1 MLGMNALPVLALGEL
16 PVATPTPD
24 LSTPVPTLVPTP
36 APIATPTPV
45 ISTPT
50 PISTP
55 LPSILPSDTT
65 PPVISDVLEASLLST
80 DATIVWA
87 TDELAVS
94 TLEFGT
100 TTSYGIPV
108 TLLATALLV
117 HTAIIL
123 NLSPATTYHYC
134 IHATDLFGNISN
146 SCNHSFTTASSN
158 TVIDANP
165 PTISDVSITSL
176 TSSTAT
182 VNWTTEEVAN
192 GEVEYGTTPSYG
204 STTPL
209 DSALALSHATTLSGL
224 APNTL
229 YHYRITSSDEVGNL
243 AISPDN
249 TFTTEISGG
258 AGVGSGSVGVSAV
271 ISSIETAE
279 VNFNSATIAWQTDL
293 PSDSQVEYGDSSLF
307 GQSTTL
313 NSTLSTSHS
322 VTITGLSPNTNYY
335 FRVKSKPVGVS
346 VATVSSN
353 HDFNTLF
360 EPAPVVVAANITAV
374 SSAPANSTST
384 TISATTDLAT
394 TLQVQY
400 GVTTE
405 YGQTDTD
412 SVSATNHSIIL
423 NNLFPGTVYQY
434 RVKATDA
441 EGNIIYSENYSFT
454 TGVSATPTPTP
465 SSPSTSPSPSSGPT
479 ASPSATPSANS
490 APLISPETI
499 SNLSVSARDQN
510 AATLT
515 WHAASDESDA
525 AFWYDIRYS
534 TSPITEANFNN
545 ALEDQVTLLPQAD
558 LDAQGT
564 ARSHIV
570 AGLTPGVTYYFA
582 LKLKSEQNTYSALS
596 NAPSVT
602 LSNVSPQASA
612 QSSQSSQPSP
622 TGSSGQS
629 GSSGGGGGGPVSSVG
644 NSVNAPTML
653 NAEGV
658 DKEVVFSWKNPNESS
673 FIRTVLVKKEGSYP
687 TSPQDGQVLHEGDA
701 ETFTDTNLSN
711 GKTYYYTIYSYNDA
725 KQYSRGTQISLAP
738 RQGVKEEVID
748 KNPDF
753 ESITPSTHFVEVL
766 KRGDK
771 DIEVEHLQEVL
782 ARDEGLYPEK
792 LVTGYFGTLTE
803 QAVKKF
809 QKRHNLSQT
818 GITDPATQAKLSIV
832 SRASVKLEVPED
844 MIIFNRDLSRGS
856 QGDDVAALQKFLVY
870 EGSYTEAIIDG
881 NFGPAMVQAVK
892 TFQKKYGV
900 KPISGYYGPK
910 TRHRLKEITGL

>member
-1 MLGMNALPVLALGEL
+1 MPRL
-16 PVATPTPD
+16 
-24 LSTPVPTLVPTP
+24 
-36 APIATPTPV
+36 
-45 ISTPT
+45 
-50 PISTP
+50 
-55 LPSILPSDTT
+55 
-65 PPVISDVLEASLLST
+65 
-80 DATIVWA
+80 IVWS

-94 TLEFGT
+94 TLVYGP
-100 TTSYGIPV
+100 TTSYGSSA
-108 TLLATALLV
+108 TLPATALLV
-117 HTAIIL
+117 HAAILL

-134 IHATDLFGNISN
+134 IHATDLFGNVSN
-146 SCNHSFTTASSN
+146 SCNHSFTTAASD

-165 PTISDVSITSL
+165 PTISDVSIASL

-209 DSALALSHATTLSGL
+209 DSALSMNHSTVLSGL
-224 APNTL
+224 TPDTL
-229 YHYRITSSDEVGNL
+229 YHYRITSSDQVGNTV
-243 AISPDN
+243 ISPDN
-249 TFTTEISGG
+249 TFTTEVIVG
-258 AGVGSGSVGVSAV
+258 AGAGSGSVSASAV
-271 ISSIETAE
+271 ISGIETAE
-279 VNFNSATIAWQTDL
+279 VTFNSVTIAWQTDL

-313 NSTLSTSHS
+313 SSTLSTSHS
-322 VTITGLSPNTNYY
+322 VTISGLSPNTNYY
-335 FRVKSKPVGVS
+335 FRVKSKPVGITI
-346 VATVSSN
+346 ATVSSN
-353 HDFNTLF
+353 HDFNTLS

-384 TISATTDLAT
+384 TISATTDLIT

-405 YGQTDTD
+405 YGQTYTD
-412 SVSATNHSIIL
+412 SVSAINHSIIL

-454 TGVSATPTPTP
+454 TGVSVTPTPTP
-465 SSPSTSPSPSSGPT
+465 SPSNSSTPIPSVSP
-479 ASPSATPSANS
+479 TPSVS
-490 APLISPETI
+490 SIPLISPETI
-499 SNLSVSARDQN
+499 SNLSVSARDEN

-515 WHAASDESDA
+515 WHTASDESDA

-534 TSPITEANFNN
+534 TSPITESNFNN

-558 LDAQGT
+558 LDPQGT
-564 ARSHIV
+564 ARSYIV
-570 AGLTPGVTYYFA
+570 AGLTPGVTYYFV
-582 LKLKSEQNTYSALS
+582 LKLKSEQNTYSPLS

-602 LSNVSPQASA
+602 LPIASPQAN
-612 QSSQSSQPSP
+612 SQSPQS
-622 TGSSGQS
+622 SSGQS
-629 GSSGGGGGGPVSSVG
+629 GSSGGGGGGSVSSAA
-644 NSVNAPTML
+644 NSVNAPTVL

-658 DKEVVFSWKNPNESS
+658 DKEIVFSWKNPNESS
-673 FIRTVLVKKEGSYP
+673 FVRTVLVKKEGSYP
-687 TSPQDGQVLHEGDA
+687 MSPQDGQIIHEGDA

-711 GKTYYYTIYSYNDA
+711 GKTYYYAIYSYNDA
-725 KQYSRGTQISLAP
+725 KQYSRSIQVSLAP
-738 RQGVKEEVID
+738 RQGVKEEVIY

-753 ESITPSTHFVEVL
+753 EPITPSTHFVETL

-792 LVTGYFGTLTE
+792 LITGYFGILTE
-803 QAVKKF
+803 QALKKF

-818 GITDPATQAKLSIV
+818 GITDSATQQKLSIV
-832 SRASVKLEVPED
+832 SRSSVKLEIPED
-844 MIIFNRDLSRGS
+844 MIIFNRNLSRGN

-870 EGSYTEAIIDG
+870 EGSYTAAVVDG
-881 NFGPAMVQAVK
+881 NYGQATVQAVK
-892 TFQKKYGV
+892 IFQKKYGI
-900 KPISGYYGPK
+900 KPVSGYYGPK